1 MLALLLDWIWDFAIK
16 IFIFS
21 NEDYKRARVMSRE
34 DWAVQ
39 DRRVNRKNITSIERK
54 QNRELS

>member
-1 MLALLLDWIWDFAIK
+1 
-16 IFIFS
+16 
-21 NEDYKRARVMSRE
+21 MSRE